1 MKKEAKKKGEFITYT
16 GSCDVIRLGGS
27 FKWAEFQNGE
37 LIEGNK
43 YEVKGG
49 YLAQSVFKKE
59 NDKIVKDDSGERYLY
74 YIINSEKQEEIYVWE
89 GFFEENI
96 NL

>member
-1 MKKEAKKKGEFITYT
+1 MKKEAKKKGEFITYI
-16 GSCDVIRLGGS
+16 GNCDVIRLKN
-27 FKWAEFQNGE
+27 FRWAEFKNGE

-49 YLAQSVFKKE
+49 HLAQSVFKKE
-59 NDKIVKDDSGERYLY
+59 NDKIVRDDSGERYLY
-74 YIINSEKQEEIYVWE
+74 YIINNEKQEEIYVWE